1 MSFSSIVIYH
11 TMQRLS
17 YTTKMTQVWQTN
29 RRYDLNTESAKS
41 WTLRRNSYNTLAAR
55 KAQYMLLLLKIFK
68 KCSSLSRFW
77 NKIHGSRWVRN
88 AEHLWSMTLQKKHV
102 TITDW
107 AGTTHVGFN
116 TTYLMWL
123 LIWLCTSNTAWSS
136 RLLAPSN
143 CKNLTQS

>member
-11 TMQRLS
+11 TMQGLS

-77 NKIHGSRWVRN
+77 NKIHGSRWV
-88 AEHLWSMTLQKKHV
+88 
-102 TITDW
+102 
-107 AGTTHVGFN
+107 
-116 TTYLMWL
+116 
-123 LIWLCTSNTAWSS
+123 
-136 RLLAPSN
+136 
-143 CKNLTQS
+143 